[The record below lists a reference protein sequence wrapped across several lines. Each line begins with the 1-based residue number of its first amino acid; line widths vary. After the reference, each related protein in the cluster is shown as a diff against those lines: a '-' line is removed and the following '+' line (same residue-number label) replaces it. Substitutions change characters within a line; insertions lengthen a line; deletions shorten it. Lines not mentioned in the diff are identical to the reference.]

1 MKIEI
6 KFKIYDLNF
15 LKQKLV
21 SIKAKKISKKRE
33 HDFYFDTSDK
43 VLSKRGILCRLRK
56 IDTSG
61 LLTIKGKKRKTKYF
75 KIKDEVEI
83 EVNDFQKAKSC
94 LETLGFKITG
104 GKEKVRELYLY
115 KNTKICIDT
124 LSRIGSYIE
133 IEGTK
138 RNIIEV
144 SKKLGFNYKNGIT
157 TSYDKLLE
165 NVSKSDILKI

>member
-1 MKIEI
+1 MEIEI
-6 KFKIYDLNF
+6 KFKIYDLKF

-33 HDFYFDTSDK
+33 KDFYFDTANK

-61 LLTIKGKKRKTKYF
+61 LLTIKGKKKQAKYF
-75 KIKDEVEI
+75 KIKEEVEI
-83 EVNDFQKAKSC
+83 EVPDFNKAKAC
-94 LETLGFKITG
+94 LGMLGFKVTG
-104 GKEKVRELYLY
+104 GKEKVRETYLY

-124 LSRIGSYIE
+124 LPRIGSFLE

-144 SKKLGFNYKNGIT
+144 SRRLGFDYKQGIT
-157 TSYDKLLE
+157 KSYDELLKL
-165 NVSKSDILKI
+165 